1 MNGDAA
7 TLVEDHG
14 FVRLHRKWESGD
26 SIELDLA
33 VPPRLVQSHPKNS
46 ANYEK
51 LAIARGPL
59 IYCLEHADN
68 PSIDIFSTVLPVDIE
83 LTERR
88 GHPELGDVVTL
99 SGDALIRNDNE
110 SDGNPYRTYDPKHA
124 AEYSTLQ
131 ITAIPYFSWAN
142 RGRHSMLTAMPYLRR
157 S

>member
-1 MNGDAA
+1 M
-7 TLVEDHG
+7 
-14 FVRLHRKWESGD
+14 
-26 SIELDLA
+26 
-33 VPPRLVQSHPKNS
+33 PPRLVQSHPKNS

-99 SGDALIRNDNE
+99 LCDALIRNDDKW
-110 SDGNPYRTYDPKHA
+110 DGNLYRAYDPKHHA